1 MNLES
6 RLKRL
11 EVIQAEKNREKP
23 SIILYMGEWGDSG
36 DFPRR
41 LTNINTGEVTSFK
54 NRADYDRWQ
63 AIHEIIKVG
72 GDGEEPWQA

>member
-11 EVIQAEKNREKP
+11 EVIQAEKNREKS

-36 DFPRR
+36 DFPRQ
-41 LTNINTGEVTSFK
+41 LTDINTGEVTSFK

-63 AIHEIIKVG
+63 AIHETIKIR
-72 GDGEEPWQA
+72 DDEEETW